1 MDIKEI
7 INGLKEYDAA
17 TVQNAMIKIR
27 GFVNESIDYTGPELK
42 SYYIESKPVV
52 GIAVTCKVTTL
63 EEPKTKIDWDEYYN
77 NIDASDLPVIGVIV
91 DIEKEKGRGA
101 VMGDGMALKHK
112 TLGAVGV
119 INGGSIRDVP
129 GISEVGM
136 PVWATGRVPGHGPFN
151 LIETQTQVEVADLII
166 NAGDLLIGDT
176 DGITS
181 IPLDIA
187 EETLLQCKEVRDF
200 ETKIFDELKKKL

>member
-77 NIDASDLPVIGVIV
+77 NIDASDPVSYTHLTLPTN
-91 DIEKEKGRGA
+91 R
-101 VMGDGMALKHK
+101 
-112 TLGAVGV
+112 
-119 INGGSIRDVP
+119 
-129 GISEVGM
+129 EV
-136 PVWATGRVPGHGPFN
+136 
-151 LIETQTQVEVADLII
+151 
-166 NAGDLLIGDT
+166 
-176 DGITS
+176 
-181 IPLDIA
+181 
-187 EETLLQCKEVRDF
+187 
-200 ETKIFDELKKKL
+200 